1 MVPRVLAPGR
11 WPLMAAL
18 ALVAVGIQ
26 LWGLYRV
33 TGPPSPAWFS
43 DADKAEHLVGF
54 AAPVLLVLLSV
65 ELATRHR
72 HSRSARRAVVVG
84 VVLVFAAH
92 GVLSEVVQQLA
103 YRTRTGDPRDT
114 AADWVGVLLGW
125 AGFAILARRSGRPAA
140 RSRPAEPGGRRARA

>member
-1 MVPRVLAPGR
+1 MVSRVLEPAR
-11 WPLMAAL
+11 WPFVAAL

-33 TGPPSPAWFS
+33 TGPPSPAWFPG
-43 DADKAEHLVGF
+43 ADKAEHLLSF
-54 AAPVLLVLLSV
+54 AVPVLLVLLSV

-72 HSRSARRAVVVG
+72 HSRSARGAVVLG
-84 VVLVFAAH
+84 VVSVFATH
-92 GVLSEVVQQLA
+92 GVLSELVQQLA

-125 AGFAILARRSGRPAA
+125 AAFAILVRRPAHA
-140 RSRPAEPGGRRARA
+140 PAPLRPVEPGGRRARA